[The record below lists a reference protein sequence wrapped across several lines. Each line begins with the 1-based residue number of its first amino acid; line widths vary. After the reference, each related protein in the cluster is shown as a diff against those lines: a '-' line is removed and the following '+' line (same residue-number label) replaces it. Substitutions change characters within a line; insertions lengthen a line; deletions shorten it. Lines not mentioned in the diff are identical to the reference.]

1 MLFSTSQALVPRI
14 LVIDDDSATNLIL
27 TDLLGSLGK
36 VDYSESASQGLQKA
50 LTEPYELIMLD
61 IEMPEMDG
69 FDVFQ
74 RLQVLPAERMPA
86 IIFITSHKEAHY
98 AKQSF
103 ELGGVDFINK
113 PFDPALCRL
122 RVKNHLRLKR
132 QQNALLRARQDI
144 NELISNIPVYISYW
158 SDDLFCGFSNDRAGA
173 WFALSAEKSVGL
185 KMNEVFPE
193 VLHSA
198 IRNNLHSLSPHIFD
212 VTVVEN
218 EVKRHLQVT
227 IQKRGISSEGEGY
240 IISISD
246 ISVTKRAKLALL
258 AEKEKLNVM
267 LRSIGDAV
275 IATDTDGYITFMNPI
290 AETMTGISL
299 LSALGSKIENV
310 MKLED
315 STTHDTMINPVY
327 IALREKRTVAMALN
341 CQILSDSGRVYKVE
355 DSAAPIVDE
364 DGGIIGAIIV
374 FHDISEFVAMSVK
387 MTHMANYDQLTNLP
401 NRMLLHDRANQ
412 AIRAASQNNLNVA
425 LFVIDLDF
433 FKYVNDSIGH
443 HIGDALIV
451 AVATRLKD
459 NFYGDTTISRIGGDE
474 FVVLVPDVAEL
485 GSLLAA
491 SNRIQKAF
499 SHPVKIENQTIKLS
513 ASIGG
518 SVFPTDA
525 NTAEQLIIHAD
536 AAMFKAKEMGR
547 NRLVYFSDDIETE
560 YAARLS
566 IEKLLRH
573 TLEHEGVTVHFQPKH
588 NLKTKTLVGVEALVR
603 LTDTNNALIYPD
615 AFITLA
621 EETGLINE
629 LGKVVLTHSA
639 ILAKALHQ
647 SGHMIPVAVNISAK
661 QIQNPDFIAL
671 VKQLIDD
678 FELADFSLE
687 FELTESA
694 LMEEFDNAQKVL
706 AELAEL
712 KIKIAVDDF
721 GTGYSSLSYLKF
733 FPVDVL
739 KIDKS
744 FVMDMF
750 DDPQDMDI
758 VNAVIQL
765 GKSLKLE
772 LVAEGIESEKHCKML
787 HKLGCTIGQ
796 GYWFSKP
803 LSNEA
808 FLSYVSE

>member
-1 MLFSTSQALVPRI
+1 MLFRNYHAVVPRI
-14 LVIDDDSATNLIL
+14 LVIDDDSATSLIL
-27 TDLLGSLGK
+27 TDLLSSLGK
-36 VDYSESASQGLQKA
+36 VEYAESAPLGLKKA
-50 LTEPYELIMLD
+50 LTEPYDLILLD

-69 FDVFQ
+69 FEVFR
-74 RLQVLPAERMPA
+74 RLQVLPVERMPA

-98 AKQSF
+98 AQHSF

-113 PFDPALCRL
+113 PFDAAICSL

-132 QQNALLRARQDI
+132 QQNALQRARQDI
-144 NELISNIPVYISYW
+144 NELISHIPVYISYW
-158 SDDLFCGFSNDRAGA
+158 TDDLFCSFSNDRAGA
-173 WFALSAEKSVGL
+173 WFALSAEKSVGM
-185 KMNEVFPE
+185 KMNEVFPD

-198 IRNNLHSLSPHIFD
+198 IRKNLHSLSPHIFD
-212 VTVVEN
+212 VTVVEDDI
-218 EVKRHLQVT
+218 KRHLQVT
-227 IQKRGISSEGEGY
+227 IQKRGISAEGEGY
-240 IISISD
+240 IVSISD
-246 ISVTKRAKLALL
+246 ISVTKNAKLALL

-275 IATDTDGYITFMNPI
+275 IATDTNGYITFMNPI
-290 AETMTGISL
+290 AETMTGIGL
-299 LSALGSKIENV
+299 LSALGSKIESV

-315 STTHDTMINPVY
+315 ATTHDTVINPVY
-327 IALREKRTVAMALN
+327 IALKEMRTVAMALN
-341 CQILSDSGRVYKVE
+341 CQIQSDSGRVYKVE
-355 DSAAPIVDE
+355 DSAAPIVNE
-364 DGGIIGAIIV
+364 DGEITGAIIV

-401 NRMLLHDRANQ
+401 NRVLLHDRANQ
-412 AIRAASQNNLNVA
+412 AIRAASQSNLTVA
-425 LFVIDLDF
+425 LFVIDFDF
-433 FKYVNDSIGH
+433 FKYVNDSMGH

-459 NFYGDTTISRIGGDE
+459 NFDGDTTISRIGGDE
-474 FVVLVPDVAEL
+474 FVILVPDVAEL

-491 SNRIQKAF
+491 AIRIQKAF
-499 SHPVKIENQTIKLS
+499 SLPVNIEDHTIKLS

-518 SVFPTDA
+518 SVFPNDA

-560 YAARLS
+560 YSARLS
-566 IEKLLRH
+566 IEKLLRNA
-573 TLEHEGVTVHFQPKH
+573 LEHEGVTVHFQPKH
-588 NLKTKTLVGVEALVR
+588 SLKTKELVGVEALVR
-603 LTDTNNALIYPD
+603 ITDINQALIYPD
-615 AFITLA
+615 AFISLA
-621 EETGLINE
+621 EETGLIND
-629 LGKVVLTHSA
+629 LGKVVLTQSA
-639 ILAKALHQ
+639 ILAKTLYQ
-647 SGHMIPVAVNISAK
+647 SGHTIPVAVNISAK
-661 QIQNPDFIAL
+661 QIHRPEFITF
-671 VKQLIDD
+671 VKQVISD
-678 FELADFSLE
+678 FELPDFSLE

-694 LMEEFDNAQKVL
+694 LMEDFDNTQKVL
-706 AELAEL
+706 AALSEL

-758 VNAVIQL
+758 VNAVVQL
-765 GKSLKLE
+765 GKSLKLD
-772 LVAEGIESEKHCKML
+772 LVAEGIESERHCKTL
-787 HKLGCTIGQ
+787 HKLGCTLGQ

-803 LSNEA
+803 ISKKA